1 MIEVKNL
8 SGSRIEQKSLLKATQ
23 KVLTGEK
30 SKLDVSIVLMQP
42 KEIQLLNRQYRNKN
56 YPTDVLSFRYEESG
70 EVVLCVQEI
79 KKDAMATG
87 TILKKQV
94 VLVLIHGV
102 LHLLGYDHEKSRK
115 EAEKMEKKQNYYLKK
130 LRFN

>member
-70 EVVLCVQEI
+70 EIVLCVQEI

>member
-56 YPTDVLSFRYEESG
+56 YPTDVLSFRYEES
-70 EVVLCVQEI
+70 E
-79 KKDAMATG
+79 
-87 TILKKQV
+87 
-94 VLVLIHGV
+94 
-102 LHLLGYDHEKSRK
+102 R
-115 EAEKMEKKQNYYLKK
+115 
-130 LRFN
+130 